1 MNKIGVTGGINSGKT
16 TVCKVF
22 ECLGVPVFY
31 SDTQAKIC
39 MQENLTLK
47 KEIISIFGENAY
59 IGGKPNAA
67 YLKGIFEDAQQLKT
81 MNRLVHPKV
90 EEKFQHWCKGKTHPY
105 LLKESAILL
114 EEGLAE
120 KLNGIILVVA
130 PLDNRIEWL
139 KQRQNI
145 TIEDFHKRRFRQWTD
160 EEKRKK
166 ANWVIEN
173 NNQKSLIEQV
183 LAIHNLLKTK
193 TPQE

>member
-31 SDTQAKIC
+31 SDIQAKMC

-47 KEIISIFGENAY
+47 KEIISVFGENAY
-59 IGGKPNAA
+59 IDDKPNAA

-90 EEKFQHWCKGKTHPY
+90 EEKFQHWCKGKTHTY

-120 KLNGIILVVA
+120 KLDGIILVVA

-145 TIEDFHKRRFRQWTD
+145 TIEDFNKRMFQQWTD

-173 NNQKSLIEQV
+173 NHQKSLMEQV

>member
-22 ECLGVPVFY
+22 ACLGVPVFY
-31 SDTQAKIC
+31 SDIQAKMC

-59 IGGKPNAA
+59 IDDKPNTA

-81 MNRLVHPKV
+81 MNRLIHPKV
-90 EEKFQHWCKGKTHPY
+90 EEKFQHWCKGQTYPY
-105 LLKESAILL
+105 VLKESAILF
-114 EEGLAE
+114 EEGLAQ
-120 KLNGIILVVA
+120 KLDGIILVVA
-130 PLDNRIEWL
+130 PLDNRVEWL
-139 KQRQNI
+139 KHRQNI
-145 TIEDFHKRRFRQWTD
+145 AVEDFHKRRFRQWTD